1 MYNENIFTKIYAHTI
16 SEYLFYKS
24 RTKGRQLASIY
35 ILVINICAVKFR
47 QIYVKLIPNLD
58 ERTFMYISIIK
69 RTCLNSM
76 LIYYLLNAK
85 YFRDIFQI

>member
-24 RTKGRQLASIY
+24 RSKGRQIASIY

-47 QIYVKLIPNLD
+47 QIYVKLIPRWKDIHVYFNYKKNLL
-58 ERTFMYISIIK
+58 E
-69 RTCLNSM
+69 
-76 LIYYLLNAK
+76 
-85 YFRDIFQI
+85 